1 MHEVTRFLSFNIPV
15 HVKKVPRI
23 VLTFRIIHLNL
34 SRLSQQVLSLSVV
47 RVDFLQFEMLHIP
60 SLSGLFPIFESTFP
74 SDWCEFKSR
83 KIQKPLLK
91 QAFICYSTV
100 KRF

>member
-1 MHEVTRFLSFNIPV
+1 MHEVTRFLSFNIPAR
-15 HVKKVPRI
+15 VKKSTPNSAYI
-23 VLTFRIIHLNL
+23 SEKKIL

-91 QAFICYSTV
+91 QAFICYNTV

>member
-15 HVKKVPRI
+15 RVKKVPRI
-23 VLTFRIIHLNL
+23 VLTFRILRLHL
-34 SRLSQQVLSLSVV
+34 SRLSQQVLSLSIV
-47 RVDFLQFEMLHIP
+47 RVDFLQFEMLHVP
-60 SLSGLFPIFESTFP
+60 SLSRLFPLFESTFP
-74 SDWCEFKSR
+74 SNWCEFKSR

-91 QAFICYSTV
+91 QAFICYNKV